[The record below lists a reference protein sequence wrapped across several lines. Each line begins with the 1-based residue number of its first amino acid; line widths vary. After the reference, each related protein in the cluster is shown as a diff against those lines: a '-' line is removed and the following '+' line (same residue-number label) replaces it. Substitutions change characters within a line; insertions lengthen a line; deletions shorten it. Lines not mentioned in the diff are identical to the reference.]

1 MDMRVEVSD
10 SVSGLLLSLNVMI
23 EAAAYMEGLL
33 CAQHTASFIC
43 FTDEN
48 IQDLKH

>member
-1 MDMRVEVSD
+1 MDMRVDVSD

-23 EAAAYMEGLL
+23 ETTAYMQGLL

-43 FTDEN
+43 FTDETVQN
-48 IQDLKH
+48 LKH

>member
-23 EAAAYMEGLL
+23 EASVYSVPST
-33 CAQHTASFIC
+33 QHPSSVSQMRMSRT
-43 FTDEN
+43 
-48 IQDLKH
+48 